1 MLTASNVCTGVM
13 ASGDPSPSDDER
25 WLVIDGRRWRRTD
38 PALPD
43 DLAARLRSHLGRA
56 RSAVR
61 TGKRAGDDAAVASA
75 RRRVGLAKT
84 GLGERG
90 PRWWDEEVDARIGR
104 AADAVEELDGLA
116 PPASGADAGGEVNP

>member
-1 MLTASNVCTGVM
+1 M
-13 ASGDPSPSDDER
+13 ASGIDDSTDDER
-25 WLVIDGRRWRRTD
+25 WLVIHGRRWRRTD

-61 TGKRAGDDAAVASA
+61 TTTRAGDADGTADA

-90 PRWWDEEVDARIGR
+90 PRWWDEDVAARIERAR
-104 AADAVEELDGLA
+104 AAIEELDADA
-116 PPASGADAGGEVNP
+116 PPRADVGPDVNA

>member
-1 MLTASNVCTGVM
+1 M
-13 ASGDPSPSDDER
+13 ASGTDDSADAER

-38 PALPD
+38 PALPH

-61 TGKRAGDDAAVASA
+61 TTKRAGDADGTADA
-75 RRRVGLAKT
+75 RRRVGLAKA

-90 PRWWDEEVDARIGR
+90 PRWWEEDVADRTRRARE
-104 AADAVEELDGLA
+104 AVEELDRLA
-116 PPASGADAGGEVNP
+116 PPRADDGSDVNT